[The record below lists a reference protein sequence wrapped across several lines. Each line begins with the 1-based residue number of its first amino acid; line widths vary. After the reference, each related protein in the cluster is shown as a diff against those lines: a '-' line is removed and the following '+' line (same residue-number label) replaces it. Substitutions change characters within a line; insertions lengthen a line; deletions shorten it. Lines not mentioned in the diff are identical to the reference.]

1 MLEILLIRLPSVHM
15 SIFTVKS
22 DSGRVKHNSFKFFLS
37 GGVTP
42 EAQGSAIEQTIFRLK
57 AFVSE
62 S

>member
-1 MLEILLIRLPSVHM
+1 MLEILLRLASVHM

-22 DSGRVKHNSFKFFLS
+22 DSGSVKHNSFKFFLP

-42 EAQGSAIEQTIFRLK
+42 EAQGSAIERTIFRLK